1 MEHINIKDCIIETKN
16 DIRKI
21 LDILIY
27 DEWIVCKDNVYKIV
41 NNLNMIFKVLVSNF
55 GEEKYIN
62 INKKWIDIINA
73 LLKAIK
79 MEDTIQL
86 ADLFAVDILELFD
99 NAIELVGD

>member
-1 MEHINIKDCIIETKN
+1 MEHINIKYCIIETKN

-41 NNLNMIFKVLVSNF
+41 NNLNMIFMVLVSNC

-62 INKKWIDIINA
+62 INKKWIDIIDA